1 MVRTADISREARRG
15 FTLVEILFSVLLLGI
30 LMGLLFVAFGSTRK
44 YASAVAARDAVSV
57 VKMGVSRFTDEFGF
71 PPPMIKDWVQGQPK
85 TVIVG
90 PDGTVRF
97 AVFNFASGGVNETSN
112 AADLLLLR
120 ASAATAANPFND
132 RRYSDRTLAV
142 YLAGFCDVIAAPSA
156 SDARAREVPIDGVR
170 GPGFYKPRRDGTF
183 EVPMDV
189 KLGSAATTSRS
200 GGAKFEPLIDV
211 SKKSLKLYSV
221 GRDPSQLPANDPN
234 DGDSAADPTRER
246 FVEVRDARNVA
257 IRYYRWVN
265 GAEYTTGGR
274 TTWEVRTI
282 DDLRVPALVGRKG
295 TAFPG
300 TPADR
305 DIELSPALREATW
318 AIVAAGP
325 DGAFGDENLNRLSA
339 RLGFLVTADNE
350 RKARLDAERDNVV
363 EVGK

>member
-1 MVRTADISREARRG
+1 M
-15 FTLVEILFSVLLLGI
+15 
-30 LMGLLFVAFGSTRK
+30 
-44 YASAVAARDAVSV
+44 
-57 VKMGVSRFTDEFGF
+57 
-71 PPPMIKDWVQGQPK
+71 
-85 TVIVG
+85 
-90 PDGTVRF
+90 
-97 AVFNFASGGVNETSN
+97 
-112 AADLLLLR
+112 
-120 ASAATAANPFND
+120 
-132 RRYSDRTLAV
+132 
-142 YLAGFCDVIAAPSA
+142 A

-211 SKKSLKLYSV
+211 SKKSLTLYSV
-221 GRDPSQLPANDPN
+221 GRDSSQLPANDPN
-234 DGDSAADPTRER
+234 DGDSAADPTRDR

-265 GAEYTTGGR
+265 GAEYTAGGR

-282 DDLRVPALVGRKG
+282 DDLRVPLLVGRKG
-295 TAFPG
+295 TTFPG

-305 DIELSPALREATW
+305 DIELSPALRDATW

-339 RLGFLVTADNE
+339 RLGFVVTADNE